1 MKKGFALITVLV
13 VLILIAMGSAAIL
26 TSVGSFN
33 TMKAKNVSEIKAQ
46 YLAEAGMQYALWKC
60 RTSACATES
69 ISIDGVSVDIN
80 ADALPKITVQVLYP
94 DL

>member
-13 VLILIAMGSAAIL
+13 VLILVAMGSAAIL

-33 TMKAKNVSEIKAQ
+33 TMKAKNVQEIKAQ

-69 ISIDGVSVDIN
+69 ISIDEVSVAIT
-80 ADALPKITVQVLYP
+80 AALPKITVQVSYP